1 MENYS
6 KKLENLLA
14 AAYLSG
20 AAEGLHKSEELT
32 KDDVTK
38 NLDDIKTLRHIF
50 LERAEQEGY
59 LQPVHHIEEAKK
71 LAYDLLVK
79 HTNYPSSNA
88 STPPI
93 SPTTPTTPSNTNK
106 SILSKLSDAIFSKS
120 SSSAPETHV
129 SNVTP
134 ETEVSPITHVSDVTP
149 EIHVLAETP
158 ETHVSNVTSLH
169 ATTAPTLPPVLRVGG
184 RRSSKSPKSSKS
196 GKSPKSRKFTM
207 RI

>member
-50 LERAEQEGY
+50 LERSEQEGY
-59 LQPVHHIEEAKK
+59 LQPVHHIEQAKK
-71 LAYDLLVK
+71 LAYELLVK

-88 STPPI
+88 TLPSTTLP
-93 SPTTPTTPSNTNK
+93 STTPPSNTNK
-106 SILSKLSDAIFSKS
+106 SILSKLSDAIFPKS

-134 ETEVSPITHVSDVTP
+134 ETHVSNV
-149 EIHVLAETP
+149 TP
-158 ETHVSNVTSLH
+158 ETHVLNVTSLH
-169 ATTAPTLPPVLRVGG
+169 ATTPSTLPPVLRVGG

-196 GKSPKSRKFTM
+196 GKSPKSPKSRKFTM